1 MRILKNTVLIVLL
14 ITLIKLEGSTQ
25 NQVNLSQY
33 MLYQPLL
40 NPSAIGSYN
49 DISAAVLSRNQWTG
63 FDGAPKTNALSVNTP
78 INKTNLA
85 VGLGFQ
91 QEKIGVSNSTAVY
104 GNIGYRFRIDRDSY
118 FSTAISLGADFFNL
132 SYGQLL
138 NSDVDP
144 ELNYGNKTNS
154 FMNPLARFGMF
165 YLKKNFYVTGYIP
178 NILTPKFSFDGTEVT
193 TTTSFNTKN
202 LHYYVQAGY
211 RHEVSQ
217 NLQLNFSTL
226 LKKSSTFQIDLN
238 AQAIF
243 KKMVGVGLSYRSS
256 NELVALVNIKLI
268 EKIKIGYAY
277 DYALSKLTTVS
288 NGSHEI
294 MLILDLN
301 KSYRHASIQV
311 PRF

>member
-1 MRILKNTVLIVLL
+1 MRKFKYISLAILLVSIANTKI
-14 ITLIKLEGSTQ
+14 IAQ
-25 NQVNLSQY
+25 NQVNISQY

-63 FDGAPKTNALSVNTP
+63 FDGAPKSNMVSVNTP

-91 QEKIGVSNSTAVY
+91 QEKIGISSSTAVY

-132 SYGQLL
+132 SYGNLL

-144 ELNYGNKTNS
+144 QLNYGNKTNS

-165 YLKKNFYVTGYIP
+165 YFKKNFYVTGYIP
-178 NILTPKFSFDGTEVT
+178 NLLTPKFSFDGTEVT
-193 TTTSFNTKN
+193 TATSFNTKN
-202 LHYYVQAGY
+202 LHYYVQGGY
-211 RHEVSQ
+211 QHEVSQ
-217 NLQLNFSTL
+217 NFQLNFSTL
-226 LKKSSTFQIDLN
+226 LKKSSTFQMDLN

-243 KKMVGVGLSYRSS
+243 KKMVGVGFSYRTS
-256 NELVALVNIKLI
+256 NELVALVNITLI